1 MDMNSKIKLTLV
13 LPCVVVFISS
23 KELKAQQQV
32 NPQSAKLT
40 KGPADR
46 LAGNVWVDTIVR
58 DTIKDYLVSTVL
70 FEPGA
75 RSNWHYHL
83 GKQIIFVI
91 DGDGYYKAKGKPMMK
106 LKKGDVVVIEPRTV
120 HSHGS
125 INGKSFTQAVMMN
138 DIKRDDA
145 TTWLNKVTE
154 EEINQ

>member
-1 MDMNSKIKLTLV
+1 MNSRIKLTLV
-13 LPCVVVFISS
+13 LLCVTVFISS
-23 KELKAQQQV
+23 KELKAQQQL

-46 LAGNVWVDTIVR
+46 FMGNVWVDAIVR

-83 GKQIIFVI
+83 GKQIILAI
-91 DGDGYYKAKGKPMMK
+91 DGDGYYKEKGKPTVK
-106 LKKGDVVVIEPRTV
+106 LKRGDVVVIEPGTV

-125 INGKSFTQAVMMN
+125 INGKSFTQGVMMN
-138 DIKRDDA
+138 DIKKEGA
-145 TTWLNKVTE
+145 TTWLNKVTD
-154 EEINQ
+154 EEIRQ